1 MKSAGYP
8 RRRCG
13 KYQCYSK
20 IKANMNKRFAGPAL
34 FIFALFAPCCL
45 RAEVVPAGTML
56 IVRTLDTIS
65 SSNSPGTRFA
75 ARLDANL
82 VVKGKVVAPTG
93 TKVYGR
99 INSSQSAG
107 RAVGRSTLS
116 ISLTDISINGKL
128 VRIATSGSM
137 HSGAPSG
144 GKTARGAATGA
155 LIGAAFDG
163 GRGAKRGAAIG
174 AGASL
179 LQPGE
184 AISLPAGTL
193 LDFRL
198 ASSVTL

>member
-1 MKSAGYP
+1 MLL
-8 RRRCG
+8 
-13 KYQCYSK
+13 Q
-20 IKANMNKRFAGPAL
+20 MNKRFAGPAL
-34 FIFALFAPCCL
+34 LVVALFAACDL
-45 RAEVVPAGTML
+45 RAEVVPAGTLL
-56 IVRTLDTIS
+56 IVRTLDTLS

-82 VVKGKVVAPTG
+82 VVKGKVVAPAG
-93 TKVYGR
+93 TKIYGR
-99 INSSQSAG
+99 VNSSQSAG
-107 RAVGRSTLS
+107 RAFGRSTLS

-128 VRIATSGSM
+128 VRIATSSSM

-144 GKTARGAATGA
+144 AKTARGAGTGA

-179 LQPGE
+179 LQPGQ
-184 AISLPAGTL
+184 AIVVPAGTL

-198 ASSVTL
+198 ASPVTL

>member
-1 MKSAGYP
+1 
-8 RRRCG
+8 
-13 KYQCYSK
+13 
-20 IKANMNKRFAGPAL
+20 MNKRIAGPVL
-34 FIFALFAPCCL
+34 LIFALFAPCCL
-45 RAEVVPAGTML
+45 RAAVVPAGTML
-56 IVRTLDTIS
+56 IVRTLDPLS

-82 VVKGKVVAPTG
+82 VVKGEVAAPAG

-99 INSSQSAG
+99 VNSSQAAG
-107 RAVGRSTLS
+107 RAFGSSTLS

-128 VRIATSGSM
+128 VRIATSSSM
-137 HSGAPSG
+137 HSGTPSG
-144 GKTARGAATGA
+144 AKTARGAGTGA

-179 LQPGE
+179 LQPGQ
-184 AISLPAGTL
+184 AISVPAGTL
-193 LDFRL
+193 LDFKL